1 MAIPQHVKIIS
12 GSASAVLFMAGL
24 RNVLTPGKQLSFF
37 PSAENDLYAFLWGTK
52 KEDELVP
59 AQRVHSKIQGMQVMT
74 LAATK
79 LVVLFT
85 NVAEGTF
92 LRRNIFLT
100 MGIGQLLGSAVLVT
114 GECQRSAKAAGFS
127 FWQHAT
133 VLGLEGGILL
143 FDALMR
149 ERKVKS
155 K

>member
-1 MAIPQHVKIIS
+1 VRSAATQTIIS
-12 GSASAVLFMAGL
+12 GSASAALFLAGL
-24 RNVLTPGKQLSFF
+24 RALLAPGKRLSFF
-37 PSAENDLYAFLWGTK
+37 PKAEDDLMSFLYGTEK
-52 KEDELVP
+52 AEELVP

-92 LRRNIFLT
+92 LRRNVFLST
-100 MGIGQLLGSAVLVT
+100 GLGQLLGSVVLVT

-127 FWQHAT
+127 FWQHAI
-133 VLGLEGGILL
+133 VLGLEGGVLVY
-143 FDALMR
+143 DALIR